1 MSSILQ
7 SPSVAYRAAMLA
19 KASSAPAVSRHVWSV
34 ESYHQ
39 LAGAGLLNETDRIE
53 LIEGELLD
61 MAPIGS
67 KHSNWVDRLAE
78 EFVLQAKR
86 RYRVS
91 IQNPVILGDR
101 NEPQPDVM
109 LLKPGNYMNALP
121 TAKDVLLIVEV
132 SDTTLDYD
140 RDVKLGLYARH
151 NIPEVW
157 LLDVSR
163 NELLVHREPVE
174 GLYRLMRRLSA
185 NDAACP
191 EAVPE
196 ITLRLSELLD

>member
-1 MSSILQ
+1 MSAIFQ
-7 SPSVAYRAAMLA
+7 SPLTAY
-19 KASSAPAVSRHVWSV
+19 KATKAPSPPAPSHHVWSV

-39 LAGAGLLNETDRIE
+39 MAGAGLLSEMDRVE

-67 KHSNWVDRLAE
+67 KHSNLVDRLAE
-78 EFVLQAKR
+78 EFVLQAQR
-86 RYRVS
+86 RYRVR

-101 NEPQPDVM
+101 NEPQPDLM

-121 TAKDVLLIVEV
+121 TATDVLLIVEV

-140 RDVKLGLYARH
+140 RDVKLNLYARYS
-151 NIPEVW
+151 IPEVW

-163 NELLVHREPVE
+163 NELLVHREPVD

-185 NDAACP
+185 NDAATP
-191 EAVPE
+191 EAAPE
-196 ITLRLSELLD
+196 ITVRLSELAD

>member
-1 MSSILQ
+1 MSSIFQ
-7 SPSVAYRAAMLA
+7 SPSIAYKAM
-19 KASSAPAVSRHVWSV
+19 KAPSAPAPSHHVWSV

-39 LAGAGLLNETDRIE
+39 MAAAGLLSEMDRVE

-67 KHSNWVDRLAE
+67 KHSNWVNRLSQS
-78 EFVLQAKR
+78 FVLQAQR
-86 RYRVS
+86 RYVVS

-101 NEPQPDVM
+101 NEPQPDLM
-109 LLKPGNYMNALP
+109 LLRPGSYMNALP
-121 TAKDVLLIVEV
+121 TATDVLLIVEV

-140 RDVKLGLYARH
+140 RDVKLNLYARH

-157 LLDVSR
+157 LLDVFR
-163 NELLVHREPVE
+163 NELLVHREPVD

-185 NDAACP
+185 NDVACP
-191 EAVPE
+191 EAAPE
-196 ITLRLSELLD
+196 ISVRLSELAD

>member
-7 SPSVAYRAAMLA
+7 SPSIAYKAM
-19 KASSAPAVSRHVWSV
+19 KAPAAPPRPRHVWSV

-39 LAGAGLLNETDRIE
+39 MAGAGLLSEMDRVE

-67 KHSNWVDRLAE
+67 KHANWVNRLSQS
-78 EFVLQAKR
+78 FVLQAQR
-86 RYRVS
+86 RYVVS

-101 NEPQPDVM
+101 NEPQPDLM
-109 LLKPGNYMNALP
+109 LLKPGSYMNALP
-121 TAKDVLLIVEV
+121 TAADVLLIVEV
-132 SDTTLDYD
+132 SDTTLDHD
-140 RDVKLGLYARH
+140 RDVKLNLYARH
-151 NIPEVW
+151 SIPEVW

-163 NELLVHREPVE
+163 NELLVYREPVD

-185 NDAACP
+185 HDVACP
-191 EAVPE
+191 QEAPE
-196 ITLRLSELLD
+196 ISVRLSELAD

>member
-1 MSSILQ
+1 MSAIFQ
-7 SPSVAYRAAMLA
+7 SPSIAYKAM
-19 KASSAPAVSRHVWSV
+19 KAPSAPAPSHHVWSV
-34 ESYHQ
+34 ESYHRM
-39 LAGAGLLNETDRIE
+39 AGAGLLSEMDRVE

-67 KHSNWVDRLAE
+67 KHSYWVNRLNKR
-78 EFVLQAKR
+78 FVLQAQDL
-86 RYRVS
+86 YFVS
-91 IQNPVILGDR
+91 IQNPVVLGDR
-101 NEPQPDVM
+101 NEPQPDLM
-109 LLKPGNYMNALP
+109 LLKPGSYMNALP

-163 NELLVHREPVE
+163 NELLVHREPVD

-185 NDAACP
+185 NDSACP
-191 EAVPE
+191 EAAPE
-196 ITLRLSELLD
+196 ISVRLSEVMG